1 MIREFN
7 SIFVYICLFT
17 FYSACVAQTKTI
29 TNQVCYCFGLGHTGR
44 TPGKQTR
51 FLSLFLDILGGVDIL
66 AQECK
71 HMIQKCGR
79 RGRGVITFSK
89 NEVGQ
94 NFFLMG
100 GSKLFQK
107 YMRGGDGW
115 PQSFFLAPS
124 LTSVYSAKNGGKYF
138 FGGKGVLINMFFFV
152 FLEGRRWK
160 IQKMWGL
167 EMGDPKNGG

>member
-1 MIREFN
+1 M
-7 SIFVYICLFT
+7 
-17 FYSACVAQTKTI
+17 AQTKTI

-100 GSKLFQK
+100 RGSKLFQK
-107 YMRGGDGW
+107 YMRGGD
-115 PQSFFLAPS
+115 
-124 LTSVYSAKNGGKYF
+124 
-138 FGGKGVLINMFFFV
+138 
-152 FLEGRRWK
+152 R
-160 IQKMWGL
+160 
-167 EMGDPKNGG
+167 